1 MLAVEQLNREG
12 GVGGRPIETLSQ
24 DPGGDP
30 DRYRLCA
37 EDFIRNRG
45 VRFLVGCYM
54 SHTRKAVMPVVER
67 ADALLCYPTPYE
79 GFEYSPNIVYGGP
92 APNQNSAPLAAYLI
106 RHYGERVVFIGS
118 DYIYP
123 RESNHVM
130 RHLYRQHGGTVLEEI
145 YIPLYPSDDDVQR
158 AVERIYQARAD
169 VVFSTVVGT
178 GTAELYRAIARRYG
192 DGRRPPIASLTTSEA
207 EVAKMES
214 DVAEGQ
220 VVVAPYFSSIDTP
233 ASRAFVQACHGFFPE
248 NATITAWAEA
258 AYWQTLLLGRARRPQ
273 AAGGW
278 KTCSGT
284 CTTSTSTRPRGRSGW
299 SARTTTAA
307 CLRASR
313 KSMRAA
319 CSRSAGSRPNRF
331 APILMSSCITSTTG
345 PPAWAGERS
354 HERQLAARQ
363 PARVAGAGTQP
374 AGRGQRRPGLATDPH
389 RLFGAPVL
397 AAAGSFDVPV
407 DVVFTSI
414 FQNRHHDEIA
424 ALLAAGTPRT
434 TLVALVEYES
444 PAVLSQIIELECHG
458 VITQPLDAH
467 RVLPVLVSARR
478 ISEEMAKLK
487 QKTEQLQ
494 ERIAG
499 QARINQAKALLMQRH
514 GWDEREAHQ
523 YLSREAMKRREP
535 ILKIAQE
542 LLGNEPSA

>member
-1 MLAVEQLNREG
+1 MGSHQERPLIGLLFSETGVTADIERSQRYGALLAVEQLNREG

-214 DVAEGQ
+214 GGAGGG
-220 VVVAPYFSSIDTP
+220 
-233 ASRAFVQACHGFFPE
+233 RAV
-248 NATITAWAEA
+248 
-258 AYWQTLLLGRARRPQ
+258 LLQHRYGRQPRLRPGLPWLLPGKRDHHRLGRGGLLADLAAWPRR
-273 AAGGW
+273 AG
-278 KTCSGT
+278 
-284 CTTSTSTRPRGRSGW
+284 R
-299 SARTTTAA
+299 
-307 CLRASR
+307 
-313 KSMRAA
+313 
-319 CSRSAGSRPNRF
+319 
-331 APILMSSCITSTTG
+331 
-345 PPAWAGERS
+345 
-354 HERQLAARQ
+354 RQLASGRRAAAPVRHLHRR
-363 PARVAGAGTQP
+363 AAGAG
-374 AGRGQRRPGLATDPH
+374 PG
-389 RLFGAPVL
+389 GAPEQPQP
-397 AAAGSFDVPV
+397 PV
-407 DVVFTSI
+407 F
-414 FQNRHHDEIA
+414 
-424 ALLAAGTPRT
+424 
-434 TLVALVEYES
+434 
-444 PAVLSQIIELECHG
+444 
-458 VITQPLDAH
+458 AH
-467 RVLPVLVSARR
+467 RGNRCARR
-478 ISEEMAKLK
+478 VPGPLAV
-487 QKTEQLQ
+487 
-494 ERIAG
+494 
-499 QARINQAKALLMQRH
+499 ARTDSPRSLC
-514 GWDEREAHQ
+514 
-523 YLSREAMKRREP
+523 RR
-535 ILKIAQE
+535 A
-542 LLGNEPSA
+542 

>member
-1 MLAVEQLNREG
+1 MGSHQERPLIGLLFSETGVTADIERSQRYGALLAVEQLNREG

-207 EVAKMES
+207 EVAKIES

-258 AYWQTLLLGRARRPQ
+258 AYWQTLLLGRAAQ
-273 AAGGW
+273 AAGSWRVEDVERKGDRFIFTTLISATAPTLNYSKQITRINHAPLPRHREIPLRHLSW
-278 KTCSGT
+278 SLHARKIRVEKINLSPLWSSPLWSYEECSGGSVKIT
-284 CTTSTSTRPRGRSGW
+284 
-299 SARTTTAA
+299 
-307 CLRASR
+307 
-313 KSMRAA
+313 
-319 CSRSAGSRPNRF
+319 SAGAESLTVPMRPT
-331 APILMSSCITSTTG
+331 PILM
-345 PPAWAGERS
+345 A
-354 HERQLAARQ
+354 Q
-363 PARVAGAGTQP
+363 P
-374 AGRGQRRPGLATDPH
+374 
-389 RLFGAPVL
+389 
-397 AAAGSFDVPV
+397 
-407 DVVFTSI
+407 
-414 FQNRHHDEIA
+414 
-424 ALLAAGTPRT
+424 
-434 TLVALVEYES
+434 
-444 PAVLSQIIELECHG
+444 
-458 VITQPLDAH
+458 
-467 RVLPVLVSARR
+467 
-478 ISEEMAKLK
+478 
-487 QKTEQLQ
+487 
-494 ERIAG
+494 
-499 QARINQAKALLMQRH
+499 
-514 GWDEREAHQ
+514 
-523 YLSREAMKRREP
+523 
-535 ILKIAQE
+535 
-542 LLGNEPSA
+542 

>member
-1 MLAVEQLNREG
+1 MGSHQERPLIGLLFSETGVTADIERSQRYGALLAVEQLNREG

-207 EVAKMES
+207 EISDIGVAAS
-214 DVAEGQ
+214 RGHVTA
-220 VVVAPYFSSIDTP
+220 APYFDSIDSEANRRFVARYRDRFGMHERTN
-233 ASRAFVQACHGFFPE
+233 ASC
-248 NATITAWAEA
+248 EA
-258 AYWQTLLLGRARRPQ
+258 AYFQVHLFAQALRIANCMDTDRLREAIFGQEFDAPQGRVRIDPDNNHTYL
-273 AAGGW
+273 W
-278 KTCSGT
+278 
-284 CTTSTSTRPRGRSGW
+284 PRVGRVDADG
-299 SARTTTAA
+299 
-307 CLRASR
+307 
-313 KSMRAA
+313 
-319 CSRSAGSRPNRF
+319 RF
-331 APILMSSCITSTTG
+331 EI
-345 PPAWAGERS
+345 
-354 HERQLAARQ
+354 
-363 PARVAGAGTQP
+363 VA
-374 AGRGQRRPGLATDPH
+374 
-389 RLFGAPVL
+389 
-397 AAAGSFDVPV
+397 
-407 DVVFTSI
+407 
-414 FQNRHHDEIA
+414 
-424 ALLAAGTPRT
+424 
-434 TLVALVEYES
+434 ES
-444 PAVLSQIIELECHG
+444 PV
-458 VITQPLDAH
+458 
-467 RVLPVLVSARR
+467 
-478 ISEEMAKLK
+478 
-487 QKTEQLQ
+487 
-494 ERIAG
+494 
-499 QARINQAKALLMQRH
+499 
-514 GWDEREAHQ
+514 
-523 YLSREAMKRREP
+523 AMKPDPYLVDHNAADEAGIRWRRQ
-535 ILKIAQE
+535 ATV
-542 LLGNEPSA
+542 

>member
-1 MLAVEQLNREG
+1 
-12 GVGGRPIETLSQ
+12 
-24 DPGGDP
+24 
-30 DRYRLCA
+30 
-37 EDFIRNRG
+37 
-45 VRFLVGCYM
+45 M

-220 VVVAPYFSSIDTP
+220 VVVAPYFSSIDTA

-258 AYWQTLLLGRARRPQ
+258 AYWQTLLLGRAAQ
-273 AAGGW
+273 AAGSWRVEDVQRHLYDICIDAPQGPVRVERQNNHSRLSSRIAEIDARGVFQVRW
-278 KTCSGT
+278 QSPEPIRPDPYVVVHNLDDW
-284 CTTSTSTRPRGRSGW
+284 STSMGG
-299 SARTTTAA
+299 
-307 CLRASR
+307 
-313 KSMRAA
+313 
-319 CSRSAGSRPNRF
+319 
-331 APILMSSCITSTTG
+331 
-345 PPAWAGERS
+345 
-354 HERQLAARQ
+354 
-363 PARVAGAGTQP
+363 GA
-374 AGRGQRRPGLATDPH
+374 
-389 RLFGAPVL
+389 
-397 AAAGSFDVPV
+397 
-407 DVVFTSI
+407 
-414 FQNRHHDEIA
+414 
-424 ALLAAGTPRT
+424 
-434 TLVALVEYES
+434 
-444 PAVLSQIIELECHG
+444 
-458 VITQPLDAH
+458 
-467 RVLPVLVSARR
+467 LP
-478 ISEEMAKLK
+478 
-487 QKTEQLQ
+487 
-494 ERIAG
+494 
-499 QARINQAKALLMQRH
+499 
-514 GWDEREAHQ
+514 
-523 YLSREAMKRREP
+523 
-535 ILKIAQE
+535 
-542 LLGNEPSA
+542 

>member
-1 MLAVEQLNREG
+1 MGSHQERPLIGLLFSETGVTADIERSQRYGALLAVEQLNREG

-220 VVVAPYFSSIDTP
+220 VVGAPYFSSIDTP

-258 AYWQTLLLGRARRPQ
+258 AYWQTLLLGRAAQ
-273 AAGGW
+273 AAGSWRVEDVQRHLYDIDIDAPQGPVRVERQNNHSRLSSRIAEIDARGVFQVRW
-278 KTCSGT
+278 QSPEPI
-284 CTTSTSTRPRGRSGW
+284 RPDPYVVVHNLDDW
-299 SARTTTAA
+299 SA
-307 CLRASR
+307 
-313 KSMRAA
+313 SM
-319 CSRSAGSRPNRF
+319 G
-331 APILMSSCITSTTG
+331 G
-345 PPAWAGERS
+345 
-354 HERQLAARQ
+354 
-363 PARVAGAGTQP
+363 GA
-374 AGRGQRRPGLATDPH
+374 
-389 RLFGAPVL
+389 
-397 AAAGSFDVPV
+397 
-407 DVVFTSI
+407 
-414 FQNRHHDEIA
+414 
-424 ALLAAGTPRT
+424 
-434 TLVALVEYES
+434 
-444 PAVLSQIIELECHG
+444 
-458 VITQPLDAH
+458 
-467 RVLPVLVSARR
+467 LP
-478 ISEEMAKLK
+478 
-487 QKTEQLQ
+487 
-494 ERIAG
+494 
-499 QARINQAKALLMQRH
+499 
-514 GWDEREAHQ
+514 
-523 YLSREAMKRREP
+523 
-535 ILKIAQE
+535 
-542 LLGNEPSA
+542 